1 MKIFVLLSV
10 LLISFLV
17 VSAIRIPLKKSA
29 PNTKSV
35 GVAAKLYYKYT
46 GKIPPKHLLRDSP
59 VPIVDFADTQ
69 YYGPIQLGTPGQ
81 DFLVVFDTGSSNLW
95 VPSETCPWTD
105 IPCDI
110 HSRYDGTKSSTYVAN
125 GTSFT
130 IQYGTGSM
138 TGFLSQDI
146 LKIGTLVVKNQIFA
160 EATGEPGITF
170 IAAQFDGILG
180 FAYETISVD
189 HVVPVWY
196 NILAQKLVSNPIFAF
211 WLSDNPSGLSGGELF
226 LGGTDPKYYTG
237 AITWVSV
244 TSQTYWEYSMDDFK
258 IAGNSTGWCKNCRAI
273 ADSGTSLI
281 AGPSSYINQLNAK
294 LGALPLNGEGIFLVC
309 PNPGT
314 LPTIESV
321 IGGKSFAL
329 TQDQYVIQ
337 VSLFGQTTCISGF
350 VGLDIPPPYGPLW
363 IVGDVFMRAYY
374 TVFDFGNSRVGYA
387 KSVQS

>member
-146 LKIGTLVVKNQIFA
+146 LKSGTWVVKNQIFA
-160 EATGEPGITF
+160 
-170 IAAQFDGILG
+170 
-180 FAYETISVD
+180 
-189 HVVPVWY
+189 
-196 NILAQKLVSNPIFAF
+196 
-211 WLSDNPSGLSGGELF
+211 
-226 LGGTDPKYYTG
+226 
-237 AITWVSV
+237 
-244 TSQTYWEYSMDDFK
+244 
-258 IAGNSTGWCKNCRAI
+258 
-273 ADSGTSLI
+273 
-281 AGPSSYINQLNAK
+281 
-294 LGALPLNGEGIFLVC
+294 
-309 PNPGT
+309 
-314 LPTIESV
+314 
-321 IGGKSFAL
+321 
-329 TQDQYVIQ
+329 
-337 VSLFGQTTCISGF
+337 
-350 VGLDIPPPYGPLW
+350 
-363 IVGDVFMRAYY
+363 
-374 TVFDFGNSRVGYA
+374 
-387 KSVQS
+387 